1 MKYGLSEEAIQEIRD
16 VFAGFPQI
24 LKAVLYGSRAK
35 GNYKTGSDIDLALF
49 GTELNLEIL
58 QKIEHKIDDLL
69 LPYSVDL
76 SIYKDISSEELKE
89 HINRV
94 GIIFY
99 QA

>member
-1 MKYGLSEEAIQEIRD
+1 MKYGLSEEAIQKIRD

-58 QKIEHKIDDLL
+58 QKIEHRIDDLL

>member
-1 MKYGLSEEAIQEIRD
+1 MKYGLSEEAIRKIQD
-16 VFAGFPQI
+16 VFAEFPQV

-49 GTELNLEIL
+49 GTELNLEIM
-58 QKIEHKIDDLL
+58 QKIEHRIDDLL

-76 SIYKDISSEELKE
+76 SVYKDISNEELKE

-94 GIIFY
+94 GITFY
-99 QA
+99 QP